1 MENIEIHRRDEGS
14 RGRSCGAERL
24 CLRINFNDKDIIMN
38 KIKII
43 PKLRKRLKLG
53 LTERTKERKRQ
64 EQKRRLQYFK

>member
-1 MENIEIHRRDEGS
+1 MENIEIHRRDEGC
-14 RGRSCGAERL
+14 RWRSCGAERL
-24 CLRINFNDKDIIMN
+24 CLRINFNDKEIIMN